1 MRIGVI
7 GAGQLGQM
15 LGEAGKEMGIE
26 CRFIDPSE
34 SPPAASVGS
43 VIRKP
48 FDDPEALAA
57 LASDCDV
64 VSFEFENVPV
74 EALHAIEDVVAVY
87 PPPAALAIAQ
97 DRLLEKQLFDELG
110 ISLPTYR
117 AVDSLQDLKQAVAD
131 LGCPC
136 VVKTRR
142 FGYDGKGQFVIR
154 EERQVDQAWAELG
167 DRPLIVESF
176 VAFDY
181 EVSVI
186 GVRNPTG
193 EIAVW
198 PLSQNEHAEGILRTS
213 QSPVDNPALIE
224 RASEYMNRM
233 LQHLDYV
240 GVLALELFVAG
251 DALLANEFAPRVHNS
266 GHWTIEGATTSQ
278 FTNHLLA
285 ITGQAPGSTQSIGYA
300 GMINLIGDIPACAS
314 GMATG
319 SVSLHDYGKAPRP
332 GRKLGHITI
341 VAESASERDRLV
353 SQITHSVTQSTSL

>member
-117 AVDSLQDLKQAVAD
+117 AVDSLEDL
-131 LGCPC
+131 
-136 VVKTRR
+136 
-142 FGYDGKGQFVIR
+142 
-154 EERQVDQAWAELG
+154 
-167 DRPLIVESF
+167 
-176 VAFDY
+176 
-181 EVSVI
+181 
-186 GVRNPTG
+186 
-193 EIAVW
+193 
-198 PLSQNEHAEGILRTS
+198 
-213 QSPVDNPALIE
+213 
-224 RASEYMNRM
+224 
-233 LQHLDYV
+233 
-240 GVLALELFVAG
+240 
-251 DALLANEFAPRVHNS
+251 
-266 GHWTIEGATTSQ
+266 
-278 FTNHLLA
+278 
-285 ITGQAPGSTQSIGYA
+285 
-300 GMINLIGDIPACAS
+300 
-314 GMATG
+314 
-319 SVSLHDYGKAPRP
+319 
-332 GRKLGHITI
+332 
-341 VAESASERDRLV
+341 
-353 SQITHSVTQSTSL
+353 